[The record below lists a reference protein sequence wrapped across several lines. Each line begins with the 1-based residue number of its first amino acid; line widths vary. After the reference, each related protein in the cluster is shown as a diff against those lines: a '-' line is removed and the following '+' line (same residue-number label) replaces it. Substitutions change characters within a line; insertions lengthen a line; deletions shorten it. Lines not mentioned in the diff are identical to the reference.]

1 MTKPVRLAA
10 TVRVRG
16 SNSDRGRRP
25 AVAFASAV
33 ALLAAGGAAA
43 TFLIGGDQT
52 RAAATDAPQVALA
65 AAAQQ
70 LPVRTV
76 KTISIKIDP
85 TPNTTKTEPRPTVPQ
100 KPASAAVDASDA
112 EALPPEDP
120 RWARLSPEAR
130 IGANALADLETP
142 AGAIVA
148 RALAAQEEEPS
159 DPMATAAI
167 FRNEERALEQAPP
180 ASPELAV
187 PAPEMPVTEEKPAAE
202 KRPAPQRT
210 VRVND
215 GVNLRARPASG
226 SKVLRVI
233 PARSSVGLVDCEAWC
248 EVVYDGTRGFIYRS
262 FVGGKRA
269 ASRKKPAEE
278 KATANAAEQALPGVS
293 IGNAT
298 QKAAPAA
305 TAATATTAAAPK
317 AQPKPSPWVN
327 RHENR

>member
-1 MTKPVRLAA
+1 V
-10 TVRVRG
+10 G
-16 SNSDRGRRP
+16 E
-25 AVAFASAV
+25 
-33 ALLAAGGAAA
+33 AAA
-43 TFLIGGDQT
+43 ET
-52 RAAATDAPQVALA
+52 
-65 AAAQQ
+65 
-70 LPVRTV
+70 
-76 KTISIKIDP
+76 
-85 TPNTTKTEPRPTVPQ
+85 
-100 KPASAAVDASDA
+100 
-112 EALPPEDP
+112 LPPEDP
-120 RWARLSPEAR
+120 RWARQSPGPR
-130 IGANALADLETP
+130 TGANALGDLETP

-148 RALAAQEEEPS
+148 RALAAQEEAS
-159 DPMATAAI
+159 DPMVTAAI

-187 PAPEMPVTEEKPAAE
+187 PAPEMPAA
-202 KRPAPQRT
+202 KQRPAPQRT

-233 PARSSVGLVDCEAWC
+233 PARSSVGLVDCKAWC

-305 TAATATTAAAPK
+305 TAATAATAAAPK
-317 AQPKPSPWVN
+317 AQPKPSPWLN

>member
-1 MTKPVRLAA
+1 MTKPVGLAA
-10 TVRVRG
+10 TDQVRG
-16 SNSDRGRRP
+16 SHSNRGRRP
-25 AVAFASAV
+25 AAAVAGAV

-43 TFLIGGDQT
+43 IFLVGGDQT
-52 RAAATDAPQVALA
+52 RAAATDAPQIALA
-65 AAAQQ
+65 AAVQQ

-76 KTISIKIDP
+76 KTISIKVDP
-85 TPNTTKTEPRPTVPQ
+85 TPITTKTAPRPTAPQ
-100 KPASAAVDASDA
+100 RPASAAVEASDA
-112 EALPPEDP
+112 EALPSEDP
-120 RWARLSPEAR
+120 RWARQSPRPR
-130 IGANALADLETP
+130 IGANALSDLETP

-148 RALAAQEEEPS
+148 RALAAQEEPS
-159 DPMATAAI
+159 DPMVTAAI

-187 PAPEMPVTEEKPAAE
+187 PAPEMPAVKKA
-202 KRPAPQRT
+202 PAPQRT

-233 PARSSVGLVDCEAWC
+233 PARASVGLVDCKAWC
-248 EVVYDGTRGFIYRS
+248 EVVYDGTRGFVYKS

-293 IGNAT
+293 IGTAT
-298 QKAAPAA
+298 EKAAPAA
-305 TAATATTAAAPK
+305 TAATTAAAPK
-317 AQPKPSPWVN
+317 AQPKPSPWPDI
-327 RHENR
+327 HEGR

>member
-1 MTKPVRLAA
+1 MIKPVRIAA
-10 TVRVRG
+10 TEQVRG
-16 SNSDRGRRP
+16 SNSNRGRRP
-25 AVAFASAV
+25 AVAFAGAV

-76 KTISIKIDP
+76 KTIPIKADP
-85 TPNTTKTEPRPTVPQ
+85 TPNTTKTAPRPTVSQ

-120 RWARLSPEAR
+120 RWARQSPEAR
-130 IGANALADLETP
+130 PGANALADLETP

-148 RALAAQEEEPS
+148 RALAGQEEPS
-159 DPMATAAI
+159 DPMETAAI

-180 ASPELAV
+180 AAPELAI
-187 PAPEMPVTEEKPAAE
+187 PAPEMPLTEEKPAAE

-233 PARSSVGLVDCEAWC
+233 PERASVGLVGCETWC
-248 EVVYDGTRGFIYRS
+248 EVVYDGTRGFVYKS

-278 KATANAAEQALPGVS
+278 KATANAGELPGVS
-293 IGNAT
+293 IGAT
-298 QKAAPAA
+298 EKAAPAA
-305 TAATATTAAAPK
+305 TAATPAAAAAAAAPK
-317 AQPKPSPWVN
+317 AQPKPGRWPDV
-327 RHENR
+327 HEGR